1 MKDSLKVIYPWC
13 SEPYL
18 AKVKKPIHRG
28 EINLKPGSE
37 ICVCLRPPVLNEY
50 GKMTWIPGFTG
61 YDYISSKKGM
71 TVTKR
76 YIIYPEEIDVI
87 LANDESTEVIMSGE
101 DFAAQIA

>member
-1 MKDSLKVIYPWC
+1 MNEYNPKVIYPWYGI
-13 SEPYL
+13 PHL
-18 AKVKKPIHRG
+18 AKVKRFISRG
-28 EINLKPGSE
+28 DVNLKPGYE

-76 YIIYPEEIDVI
+76 YVIYPEEIDVI
-87 LANDESTEVIMSGE
+87 LEDDEVVSGE
-101 DFAAQIA
+101 EFYAQNT